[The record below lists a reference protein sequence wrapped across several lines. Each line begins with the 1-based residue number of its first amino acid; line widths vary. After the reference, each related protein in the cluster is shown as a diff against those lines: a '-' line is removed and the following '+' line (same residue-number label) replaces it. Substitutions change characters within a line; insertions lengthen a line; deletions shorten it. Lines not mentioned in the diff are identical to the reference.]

1 MRCLTQRR
9 EDAKKIL
16 DRITGFLFIVNIKV
30 QKAKRQLKIKIK
42 IKPQR
47 TQRGLWPQPKMN
59 ISFELFTT
67 LRNFSLI
74 GGCVFRIPGYQQ
86 ADMIP

>member
-42 IKPQR
+42 IKPPIKR
-47 TQRGLWPQPKMN
+47 TKSN
-59 ISFELFTT
+59 
-67 LRNFSLI
+67 
-74 GGCVFRIPGYQQ
+74 
-86 ADMIP
+86 